1 MTTDALDAPKP
12 IADIRQEYALA
23 GLDETD
29 LVPDPLRQFAR
40 WLAEAAAAGVP
51 EHTAMTLA
59 TAGADGQPAAR
70 VVLLKGFDEAGF
82 VFYSNYGSRKGRHLA
97 ENPQAALSF
106 FWPQLERQIRI
117 EGAAE
122 RVSREQSKA
131 YFDSRPLGSR
141 LGASLSRQ
149 SSVVAG
155 RATLEAEFARLEAEF
170 GGGGDVPLPEDWGGY
185 RVAPTAIEFWQGR
198 PSRLHDRLRYRRDG
212 GAWVVERLAP

>member
-1 MTTDALDAPKP
+1 MTDATGSPRT
-12 IADIRQEYALA
+12 IADIRKEYTLA

-29 LVPDPLRQFAR
+29 LDPDPLRQFVR

-70 VVLLKGFDEAGF
+70 VVLLKGFDEEGF
-82 VFYSNYGSRKGRHLA
+82 VFYTNYGSLKGRHLA
-97 ENPQAALSF
+97 ENPKAALSF

-117 EGAAE
+117 EGAAA
-122 RVSREQSKA
+122 RVSRETSKA

-149 SSVVAG
+149 SSVIAG
-155 RATLEAEFARLEAEF
+155 RATLEAEFARLEAAS
-170 GGGGDVPLPEDWGGY
+170 GGGGEVPLPEDWGGY
-185 RVAPTAIEFWQGR
+185 RVSPAAIEFWQGR
-198 PSRLHDRLRYRRDG
+198 PSRLHDRLRYRRG
-212 GAWVVERLAP
+212 GEGWVVERLSP